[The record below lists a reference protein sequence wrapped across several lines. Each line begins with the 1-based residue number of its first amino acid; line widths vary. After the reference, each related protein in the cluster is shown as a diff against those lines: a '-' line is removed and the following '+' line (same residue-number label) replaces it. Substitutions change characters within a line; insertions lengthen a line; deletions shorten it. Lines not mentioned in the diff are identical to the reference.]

1 MRNRIGIAGLAL
13 VVAVAVA
20 GCGQEIKQENEQL
33 KAQVAT
39 QQKENVVLKG
49 ENTALKADVEAVKK
63 QVADLTQEKQTLEE
77 KVKEIEAKMAVKPGG
92 RPPLKPKN

>member
-1 MRNRIGIAGLAL
+1 MRNRIGIVGLAL
-13 VVAVAVA
+13 IVAVTVA

-39 QQKENVVLKG
+39 QQKENVALKG
-49 ENTALKADVEAVKK
+49 ESTTLKADAEALKK

-77 KVKEIEAKMAVKPGG
+77 KVKELETKMTAKPGG